1 MNHVPPPA
9 PKLHLDKV
17 SDSLVAGS
25 HSGYGERHNKGGR
38 GDESLLL
45 ALRMF
50 KTVPADAVA
59 VLRAYPPMVVC
70 FAAALTG
77 TALVFDVFYLVA
89 SPGLTLA
96 LVYTVPVLAG
106 LIAGLVAAADDVG
119 LERRVLLRTVG
130 VAVAFGI
137 TNAIVVA
144 MIAAMTRTD
153 PSNWAAGG
161 QSVLFAAC
169 TVFAVALSIV
179 ACRKL
184 IDALGIELSTRL
196 PHRRPP
202 RSPLAAAAVAAPRPR
217 VSKEAAARA
226 EPAPPPPPFVEPD
239 EETIPLFVP
248 PPPKIVDLDEA
259 RPVAPT
265 GPVTPHISRSRRT
278 TSRRPNK
285 PGRRPGT

>member
-1 MNHVPPPA
+1 M
-9 PKLHLDKV
+9 
-17 SDSLVAGS
+17 
-25 HSGYGERHNKGGR
+25 
-38 GDESLLL
+38 LL

-59 VLRAYPPMVVC
+59 VIRAYPPMVVC

-77 TALVFDVFYLVA
+77 TALVFDIFYLVA

-119 LERRVLLRTVG
+119 LERPVVLRTTG
-130 VAVAFGI
+130 LAIAVGI

-144 MIAAMTRTD
+144 MIAAMSRTD

-161 QSVLFAAC
+161 QSVLFAGC
-169 TVFAVALSIV
+169 SVLAVAVSIV

-184 IDALGIELSTRL
+184 IDALGIELRTRL

-202 RSPLAAAAVAAPRPR
+202 RSPLPAPKVATLQPRA
-217 VSKEAAARA
+217 SKESAARA
-226 EPAPPPPPFVEPD
+226 KPAPPPPPPPPVDE
-239 EETIPLFVP
+239 EETIPVFVP
-248 PPPKIVDLDEA
+248 PPPKVVDLDEA
-259 RPVAPT
+259 RPVVAS
-265 GPVTPHISRSRRT
+265 GPVSSHTSRGRRPST
-278 TSRRPNK
+278 RRPNK

>member
-1 MNHVPPPA
+1 M
-9 PKLHLDKV
+9 
-17 SDSLVAGS
+17 
-25 HSGYGERHNKGGR
+25 
-38 GDESLLL
+38 LL

-50 KTVPADAVA
+50 RTVPADAVA

-130 VAVAFGI
+130 LAVALGI

-144 MIAAMTRTD
+144 MVAAMFRTD
-153 PSNWAAGG
+153 PSNWSAGG
-161 QSVLFAAC
+161 QSVLFAGC
-169 TVFAVALSIV
+169 TVLAVAISVV

-184 IDALGIELSTRL
+184 IDALGIELRTRL
-196 PHRRPP
+196 PHRRAA
-202 RSPLAAAAVAAPRPR
+202 RSPIAAPAVAAPRPR

-226 EPAPPPPPFVEPD
+226 EPPPPPPPPAPVAAED
-239 EETIPLFVP
+239 TIPVFVP

-259 RPVAPT
+259 RPVTPT
-265 GPVTPHISRSRRT
+265 GAATPRPRRT
-278 TSRRPNK
+278 TRRPNK
-285 PGRRPGT
+285 PGRRPGS

>member
-1 MNHVPPPA
+1 M
-9 PKLHLDKV
+9 
-17 SDSLVAGS
+17 
-25 HSGYGERHNKGGR
+25 
-38 GDESLLL
+38 LL

-77 TALVFDVFYLVA
+77 TAVVFDIFYLVA

-119 LERRVLLRTVG
+119 LARGVLLRTVG

-144 MIAAMTRTD
+144 MIAAMARTD
-153 PSNWAAGG
+153 PSNWSSGG

-169 TVFAVALSIV
+169 TVLAVAVAIV

-196 PHRRPP
+196 PHRRRPP
-202 RSPLAAAAVAAPRPR
+202 RNPLAAPAVAKVQPR
-217 VSKEAAARA
+217 VSKESAARA
-226 EPAPPPPPFVEPD
+226 KPAPPPPAPPVAVDE
-239 EETIPLFVP
+239 EETIPVFVP
-248 PPPKIVDLDEA
+248 PPPKVVDLDEA
-259 RPVAPT
+259 RPVTPS
-265 GPVTPHISRSRRT
+265 GPVTPHTPRRRT
-278 TSRRPNK
+278 TARRPNK

>member
-1 MNHVPPPA
+1 
-9 PKLHLDKV
+9 
-17 SDSLVAGS
+17 
-25 HSGYGERHNKGGR
+25 
-38 GDESLLL
+38 
-45 ALRMF
+45 MF
-50 KTVPADAVA
+50 RTVPADAVT

-119 LERRVLLRTVG
+119 LERRVLLCTVG
-130 VAVAFGI
+130 LAVALGI

-144 MIAAMTRTD
+144 MVAAMIRTD
-153 PSNWAAGG
+153 PSNWSAGG

-169 TVFAVALSIV
+169 TVGAVALSIV
-179 ACRKL
+179 ACSKL
-184 IDALGIELSTRL
+184 LDALGLELRTRL
-196 PHRRPP
+196 PHRRHQHHRPAV
-202 RSPLAAAAVAAPRPR
+202 AAPAVSLAAPRPR

-226 EPAPPPPPFVEPD
+226 EPPPPPPVPMAD
-239 EETIPLFVP
+239 EEETVPVFVP
-248 PPPKIVDLDEA
+248 PPPKVVDPDEA
-259 RPVAPT
+259 RPVTPLGAPT
-265 GPVTPHISRSRRT
+265 PSAARPRRT
-278 TSRRPNK
+278 PRRTNK

>member
-1 MNHVPPPA
+1 M
-9 PKLHLDKV
+9 
-17 SDSLVAGS
+17 
-25 HSGYGERHNKGGR
+25 
-38 GDESLLL
+38 LL

-50 KTVPADAVA
+50 KTVPADAVS
-59 VLRAYPPMVVC
+59 VVRAYPPMVVC

-77 TALVFDVFYLVA
+77 TAVVFDIFYLVA

-130 VAVAFGI
+130 LAVALGI

-144 MIAAMTRTD
+144 MIAAMIRTD
-153 PSNWAAGG
+153 PSNWSAGG

-169 TVFAVALSIV
+169 SVFAVAVSIV

-184 IDALGIELSTRL
+184 IDALGIELRTQL
-196 PHRRPP
+196 PHRRP
-202 RSPLAAAAVAAPRPR
+202 SHPLAAPAVRPRPATPR
-217 VSKEAAARA
+217 VSKESAARA
-226 EPAPPPPPFVEPD
+226 EPPPPPPPAPAAE

-259 RPVAPT
+259 RPVTPT
-265 GPVTPHISRSRRT
+265 GIPTPTSRPRRPA
-278 TSRRPNK
+278 RRPNK

>member
-1 MNHVPPPA
+1 M
-9 PKLHLDKV
+9 
-17 SDSLVAGS
+17 
-25 HSGYGERHNKGGR
+25 
-38 GDESLLL
+38 LL

-77 TALVFDVFYLVA
+77 TAMVFDVFYLVA

-119 LERRVLLRTVG
+119 LERGVLPRTVG
-130 VAVAFGI
+130 LAVALGI

-144 MIAAMTRTD
+144 MIAAMVRTD
-153 PSNWAAGG
+153 PSNWASGG
-161 QSVLFAAC
+161 QSVLFAGC
-169 TVFAVALSIV
+169 TVLAVAVAIV

-184 IDALGIELSTRL
+184 VDALGIELSTRL
-196 PHRRPP
+196 PHRRPA
-202 RSPLAAAAVAAPRPR
+202 RDPLAALAVAAPQAR
-217 VSKEAAARA
+217 VSKESAARA
-226 EPAPPPPPFVEPD
+226 NPAPPAAPPPPAPPAAVDE
-239 EETIPLFVP
+239 EETIPVFVP
-248 PPPKIVDLDEA
+248 PPPKVVDLDEA
-259 RPVAPT
+259 RPVTPT
-265 GPVTPHISRSRRT
+265 GPITSHTPRRRT
-278 TSRRPNK
+278 TPRRPNK

>member
-1 MNHVPPPA
+1 M
-9 PKLHLDKV
+9 
-17 SDSLVAGS
+17 
-25 HSGYGERHNKGGR
+25 
-38 GDESLLL
+38 LL

-77 TALVFDVFYLVA
+77 TALVFDIFYLVA

-119 LERRVLLRTVG
+119 LERGVLLRTVG
-130 VAVAFGI
+130 LAVALGI
-137 TNAIVVA
+137 TNAIAVA
-144 MIAAMTRTD
+144 MIAAMVRTD
-153 PSNWAAGG
+153 PSNWSSGG
-161 QSVLFAAC
+161 QSVLFAGC
-169 TVFAVALSIV
+169 TVLAVAVAIV

-196 PHRRPP
+196 PHRRRPA
-202 RSPLAAAAVAAPRPR
+202 RDPLAALAVAAPQPR
-217 VSKEAAARA
+217 VSKESAARA
-226 EPAPPPPPFVEPD
+226 KPAPPAAPPPPAQPLVDE
-239 EETIPLFVP
+239 EETIPVFVP
-248 PPPKIVDLDEA
+248 PPPKVVDLDEA
-259 RPVAPT
+259 RPVTPS
-265 GPVTPHISRSRRT
+265 GPVTPHTPRPRRT
-278 TSRRPNK
+278 STRRPNK

>member
-1 MNHVPPPA
+1 M
-9 PKLHLDKV
+9 
-17 SDSLVAGS
+17 
-25 HSGYGERHNKGGR
+25 
-38 GDESLLL
+38 LL

-50 KTVPADAVA
+50 RTVPADAVA

-130 VAVAFGI
+130 LAVALGS

-144 MIAAMTRTD
+144 MVAAMFRTD
-153 PSNWAAGG
+153 PSNWSAGG

-169 TVFAVALSIV
+169 TVLAVALSIV

-184 IDALGIELSTRL
+184 IDALGIELRTRL

-202 RSPLAAAAVAAPRPR
+202 RSPLAAPAVAAPRPR

-226 EPAPPPPPFVEPD
+226 EPPPPPPAPVAD
-239 EETIPLFVP
+239 EDTIPVYVP

-259 RPVAPT
+259 RPITPSAAATPT
-265 GPVTPHISRSRRT
+265 TPRPRRT
-278 TSRRPNK
+278 PRRPNK

>member
-1 MNHVPPPA
+1 M
-9 PKLHLDKV
+9 
-17 SDSLVAGS
+17 
-25 HSGYGERHNKGGR
+25 
-38 GDESLLL
+38 LL

-50 KTVPADAVA
+50 RTVPADAVT

-119 LERRVLLRTVG
+119 LERRVLLCTVG
-130 VAVAFGI
+130 LAVALGI

-144 MIAAMTRTD
+144 MVAAMIRTD
-153 PSNWAAGG
+153 PSNWSAGG

-169 TVFAVALSIV
+169 TVGAVALSIV
-179 ACRKL
+179 ACSKL
-184 IDALGIELSTRL
+184 LDALGLELRTRL
-196 PHRRPP
+196 PHRRHHQHHRPAV
-202 RSPLAAAAVAAPRPR
+202 AAPAVSVAAPRPR
-217 VSKEAAARA
+217 VSKESAARA
-226 EPAPPPPPFVEPD
+226 EPLPPPPAPVAD
-239 EETIPLFVP
+239 QEETVPVFVP
-248 PPPKIVDLDEA
+248 PPPKVVDPDEA
-259 RPVAPT
+259 RPVTSLGAPT
-265 GPVTPHISRSRRT
+265 PSAARPRRT
-278 TSRRPNK
+278 PRRTNK

>member
-1 MNHVPPPA
+1 M
-9 PKLHLDKV
+9 
-17 SDSLVAGS
+17 
-25 HSGYGERHNKGGR
+25 R
-38 GDESLLL
+38 L

-50 KTVPADAVA
+50 RTVPADAVA

-119 LERRVLLRTVG
+119 LERRIVLRTVG

-144 MIAAMTRTD
+144 MIAAMARTD

-161 QSVLFAAC
+161 QAVLFAGC

-184 IDALGIELSTRL
+184 IDVLGIEMRTRL

-202 RSPLAAAAVAAPRPR
+202 RSPLAAPAVAAVRPR
-217 VSKEAAARA
+217 VSKESAARA
-226 EPAPPPPPFVEPD
+226 KPASPVGPPAAVDE
-239 EETIPLFVP
+239 EETIPVFVP

-259 RPVAPT
+259 RPVSGS
-265 GPVTPHISRSRRT
+265 GPVGSHTPRARRT
-278 TSRRPNK
+278 TVRRVSK

>member
-1 MNHVPPPA
+1 M
-9 PKLHLDKV
+9 
-17 SDSLVAGS
+17 
-25 HSGYGERHNKGGR
+25 
-38 GDESLLL
+38 LL

-77 TALVFDVFYLVA
+77 TAMVFDVFYLVA

-119 LERRVLLRTVG
+119 LARGVLLRTVG
-130 VAVAFGI
+130 LAVALGI

-144 MIAAMTRTD
+144 MIAAMVRTD
-153 PSNWAAGG
+153 PSNWSSGG
-161 QSVLFAAC
+161 QSVLFAGC
-169 TVFAVALSIV
+169 TVLAVAVAIV

-196 PHRRPP
+196 PHRRPA
-202 RSPLAAAAVAAPRPR
+202 RDPLAALVVAAAPQPR
-217 VSKEAAARA
+217 VSKESAARA
-226 EPAPPPPPFVEPD
+226 KPAPPPPAPPAAVDE
-239 EETIPLFVP
+239 EETIPVFVP
-248 PPPKIVDLDEA
+248 PPPKVVDLDEA
-259 RPVAPT
+259 RPVTPS
-265 GPVTPHISRSRRT
+265 GPVTPHTPRPRRST
-278 TSRRPNK
+278 TRRPNK

>member
-1 MNHVPPPA
+1 M
-9 PKLHLDKV
+9 
-17 SDSLVAGS
+17 
-25 HSGYGERHNKGGR
+25 
-38 GDESLLL
+38 LL

-50 KTVPADAVA
+50 KTVPLDAVA

-89 SPGLTLA
+89 SPGLLLA

-106 LIAGLVAAADDVG
+106 LVAGLVAAADDVD

-130 VAVAFGI
+130 VAVALGI

-144 MIAAMTRTD
+144 MIAAMIRTD
-153 PSNWAAGG
+153 PSNWGAGA
-161 QSVLFAAC
+161 QAVLFAGC
-169 TVFAVALSIV
+169 SIFAIALSIV

-184 IDALGIELSTRL
+184 IDALGIELRTQL

-202 RSPLAAAAVAAPRPR
+202 RSPLPPPAALRPK
-217 VSKEAAARA
+217 VSKESAARA
-226 EPAPPPPPFVEPD
+226 QPAAPVPPPTEPPEPPARQ
-239 EETIPLFVP
+239 ESVFVP
-248 PPPKIVDLDEA
+248 PPLKVVDPDEP
-259 RPVAPT
+259 RPVTAAGAVGSHT
-265 GPVTPHISRSRRT
+265 SRVRRT
-278 TSRRPNK
+278 TARRPNK

>member
-1 MNHVPPPA
+1 M
-9 PKLHLDKV
+9 
-17 SDSLVAGS
+17 
-25 HSGYGERHNKGGR
+25 GR

-59 VLRAYPPMVVC
+59 VVRAYPPMVVC

-130 VAVAFGI
+130 LAVALGI
-137 TNAIVVA
+137 TNSIVVA

-169 TVFAVALSIV
+169 TVFAVAVSIV

-202 RSPLAAAAVAAPRPR
+202 RSPLAAPAVAAPRPR

-226 EPAPPPPPFVEPD
+226 EPAPPPPPPAPAPDPD

-259 RPVAPT
+259 RPVTSSGAL
-265 GPVTPHISRSRRT
+265 TPSTPRPRR
-278 TSRRPNK
+278 TSRRPQK